1 MGMNIDNLV
10 TMANQIGSFFASF
23 PDREEAQA
31 GIATHI
37 ERYWAPRMRVR
48 LYEHMDSAQG
58 AGLAPLVLD
67 AIAAQRR
74 RQGLPVA
81 ENTSVPKDEDTGGD
95 AG

>member
-1 MGMNIDNLV
+1 MNIDNLV

-48 LYEHMDSAQG
+48 LYEYMDREEG
-58 AGLAPLVLD
+58 AGLAPIVLD
-67 AIAAQRR
+67 AMIQHRH
-74 RQGLPVA
+74 RQELPVA

>member
-1 MGMNIDNLV
+1 MNIDNLV

-23 PDREEAQA
+23 PDRDEAQA

-48 LYEHMDSAQG
+48 LYDHVDSMQG
-58 AGLAPLVLD
+58 DGLDGIVLD
-67 AIAAQRR
+67 AIALQRR
-74 RQGLPVA
+74 RRETPVA
-81 ENTSVPKDEDTGGD
+81 EDTSVPKDADTGGD

>member
-1 MGMNIDNLV
+1 MNIDHLV

-23 PDREEAQA
+23 PDREEAQV

-48 LYEHMDSAQG
+48 LYEHMDREEG
-58 AGLAPLVLD
+58 AGLAPIVLD
-67 AIAAQRR
+67 AMTRHRR
-74 RQGLPVA
+74 RQELPVA

>member
-1 MGMNIDNLV
+1 MNIDNLV
-10 TMANQIGSFFASF
+10 TMANQIGTFFSSF

-37 ERYWAPRMRVR
+37 ERYWAPRMRTQ
-48 LYEHMDSAQG
+48 LYEHVDSTRG
-58 AGLAPLVLD
+58 SGLDPIVLS
-67 AIAAQRR
+67 AITVQRDR
-74 RQGLPVA
+74 HMLPVV

>member
-1 MGMNIDNLV
+1 MNIDNLV

-37 ERYWAPRMRVR
+37 ERYWAPRMRVW
-48 LYEHMDSAQG
+48 LYEHMDHEEG
-58 AGLAPLVLD
+58 AGLAPIVLD
-67 AIAAQRR
+67 AMTRHRR
-74 RQGLPVA
+74 RQELSVA

>member
-1 MGMNIDNLV
+1 MNIDNLV
-10 TMANQIGSFFASF
+10 TMANQIGTFFASF
-23 PDREEAQA
+23 PDREEAET

-48 LYEHMDSAQG
+48 LYEYMDREEG
-58 AGLAPLVLD
+58 AGLAPIVLD
-67 AIAAQRR
+67 AMTRHR
-74 RQGLPVA
+74 HRQELPVA

>member
-1 MGMNIDNLV
+1 MNIDNLV

-23 PDREEAQA
+23 PDRDEAQA

-48 LYEHMDSAQG
+48 LYEHVDGMRG
-58 AGLAPLVLD
+58 AGLAPIVLD
-67 AIAAQRR
+67 AIALQRR
-74 RQGLPVA
+74 RHELPVA

>member
-1 MGMNIDNLV
+1 MNIDNLV

-37 ERYWAPRMRVR
+37 ERYWAPRMRVK
-48 LYEHMDSAQG
+48 LYEHVDSTRG
-58 AGLAPLVLD
+58 EGLAPIVLS

-74 RQGLPVA
+74 RHELPVA

>member
-1 MGMNIDNLV
+1 MNIDNLV

-23 PDREEAQA
+23 PDREEAQV

-48 LYEHMDSAQG
+48 LYEHMDSTHG
-58 AGLAPLVLD
+58 EGLAPIVLD

-74 RQGLPVA
+74 RQQLPVA